1 MFQCKTTLDS
11 EQSMPASAGGET
23 IKMTEMKT
31 LKLTHLIHRLAFFLQ
46 FLHEYIL
53 VCPHASQTFAMLH
66 GHFPLGHRLLNAFS
80 FKLLPEFSVLNLQ
93 KNIQLRD
100 S

>member
-1 MFQCKTTLDS
+1 
-11 EQSMPASAGGET
+11 MPASAGSKT
-23 IKMTEMKT
+23 IKTREMKT
-31 LKLTHLIHRLAFFLQ
+31 LKLTHLIYRLAFFLQ

-66 GHFPLGHRLLNAFS
+66 SHFPLGHCLLNAFS

-93 KNIQLRD
+93 RNIQL
-100 S
+100 

>member
-11 EQSMPASAGGET
+11 EQSTPASAGSKT
-23 IKMTEMKT
+23 IKMRELKP
-31 LKLTHLIHRLAFFLQ
+31 LKLTHLIYRFAFFLQ
-46 FLHEYIL
+46 FLHEYIF

-66 GHFPLGHRLLNAFS
+66 GHFPLGHCLLNAFS

-93 KNIQLRD
+93 KNI
-100 S
+100 